1 MNLDRLFRPQ
11 NVVVYGG
18 KWSDYV
24 LDQCRKLG
32 FPGNLWRV
40 HPSRDGCFRQTT
52 DLPDVPDS
60 TFLGI
65 NRDLTLPV
73 LRDLRSMGLGGAVL
87 FASGFGEI
95 EEGHSYRDAL
105 DEAAGD
111 LPYIGPNCYGFINFF
126 DRVALWNF
134 YVIPQ
139 WHSDEYRIA
148 YRDKFARPDK
158 RPEYDLGFSTWWFDP
173 AKGKGKAN

>member
-11 NVVVYGG
+11 NVAVYGG
-18 KWSDYV
+18 EWSDYV
-24 LDQCRKLG
+24 LDQCCKLG

-73 LRDLRSMGLGGAVL
+73 LRDLRSMGLGGAVI

-126 DRVALWNF
+126 DRVALW
-134 YVIPQ
+134 PDQ
-139 WHSDEYRIA
+139 GGRES
-148 YRDKFARPDK
+148 ARTGGQ
-158 RPEYDLGFSTWWFDP
+158 RS
-173 AKGKGKAN
+173 